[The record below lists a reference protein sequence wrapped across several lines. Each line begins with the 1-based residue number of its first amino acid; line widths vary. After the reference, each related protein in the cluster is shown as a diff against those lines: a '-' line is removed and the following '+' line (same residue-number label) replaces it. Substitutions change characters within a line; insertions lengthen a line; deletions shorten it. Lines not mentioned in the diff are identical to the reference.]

1 MRLSTGSL
9 PKGSHPCRPY
19 TKQLQPTRKLAADLW
34 VRTKIEKMIDIVPT
48 MSYIT
53 IVKIFKWNTE
63 KNEVLARERG
73 ITFEEI
79 VKRIES
85 GAKTLEMDHPN
96 KKKYPNQKIL
106 IIDVD
111 GYAYLV
117 PCIIDKNDYFLK
129 TIIPSRK
136 ATKKYL
142 GGKNG

>member
-1 MRLSTGSL
+1 M
-9 PKGSHPCRPY
+9 
-19 TKQLQPTRKLAADLW
+19 
-34 VRTKIEKMIDIVPT
+34 
-48 MSYIT
+48 
-53 IVKIFKWNTE
+53 FKWDAE
-63 KNEVLARERG
+63 KNELLARQRG

-79 VKRIES
+79 VKRIEL
-85 GAKTLEMDHPN
+85 GAIIIEADHPN

-117 PCIIDKNDYFLK
+117 PCVIEKNEYFLK

-142 GGKNG
+142 GG

>member
-1 MRLSTGSL
+1 MVDIVSTM
-9 PKGSHPCRPY
+9 PY
-19 TKQLQPTRKLAADLW
+19 TTSM
-34 VRTKIEKMIDIVPT
+34 E
-48 MSYIT
+48 
-53 IVKIFKWNTE
+53 IFSLNTE
-63 KNEVLARERG
+63 KNEMLARERG

-79 VKRIES
+79 VQRVES
-85 GAKTLEMDHPN
+85 GAKVIETDHPN

-106 IIDVD
+106 IVAVD

-117 PCIIDKNDYFLK
+117 PCVIDKNEYFPK